1 MALLIRYVVNRQGV
15 FVVTVADVTA
25 VILLVR
31 AAIFDALSIVHVAV
45 LVGAARAVRV
55 GNIIDVDVDQ
65 SRSAGTATRLS
76 ADGDGISELF
86 VLRLVSE
93 RIKSGSKR

>member
-1 MALLIRYVVNRQGV
+1 MALLVRNVVNRQSV
-15 FVVTVADVTA
+15 FVVTIADVTA

-31 AAIFDALSIVHVAV
+31 AAIFDALSIVYVAV

-65 SRSAGTATRLS
+65 TRSAGTATRLS
-76 ADGDGISELF
+76 ADSDGISELF
-86 VLRLVSE
+86 ILRPVSE
-93 RIKSGSKR
+93 RTKSGSRR